1 MQPLRIAL
9 VPLFV
14 VMTAATACAAPASET
29 DAARAARYTVALE
42 KDPLGNKAPD
52 QRQWLLL
59 WVTETPDFNVTA
71 CDVLGEG
78 QKVGAPYSAELL
90 AQQIFGN
97 VAYQIANPRGGRD
110 EITLQ
115 MAGVE
120 STLRAYKAILA
131 RDPTARVPYL
141 DSLLEKQRSGELKQ
155 FMKPIIVQRCLTAD
169 VETQDA

>member
-1 MQPLRIAL
+1 MRSLRIAL
-9 VPLFV
+9 VPFLLV
-14 VMTAATACAAPASET
+14 TGTTACAAPAET

-42 KDPLGNKAPD
+42 KDPLGTKAAD

-59 WVTETPDFNVTA
+59 WVTETPDYNVTA

-97 VAYQIANPRGGRD
+97 VAYQIAHPAGGRD

-120 STLRAYKAILA
+120 STLRTYQAIVA
-131 RDPTARVPYL
+131 RDPTAHIPYL
-141 DSLLEKQRSGELKQ
+141 DTLLEKQRSGELKQ